1 MEMMILFCVLAVSVA
16 NILLQLLRGG
26 RRQEAAL
33 SRQLLR
39 MQRDLQEQNE
49 RAVKSFADAFLA
61 AQAQTASQ
69 QNLRLGELT
78 RSLSRESAALKAEV
92 AQQLSAMQ
100 QTLSDSLSQQR
111 TQTQQTVSVF
121 TKAQETQFA
130 MQDKRLLESSKAL
143 GQAQAS
149 FENAVSDRLQALD
162 TQFRTF
168 MQQSRESLKTMTE
181 TLQTS
186 LAALRQ
192 DTNAQLETMRAT
204 VDEKLQKTLND
215 RISASFRLVTDRLQQ
230 VYEGLGEMKT
240 LANGVGDLKK
250 ILSNV
255 KTRGILGEYQLG
267 AILAEVLSKDQYDE
281 NVATK
286 RNSQNRVEY
295 AIKLPGEDGRFVY
308 LPVDA
313 KFPADLYQH
322 LLDANESG
330 DPKAIEEARAALRQ
344 RIKGCAK
351 DIHEK
356 YIDPPATTEFG
367 ILFLPFEGL
376 YAEVVESGLVDTLQR
391 QYRVNIAGPS
401 TFTAL
406 LNSLQLGFKTLAIQ
420 KRSSEVWNVLAA
432 VKTEFEKFGDVLAKA
447 QQRITQTGDELD
459 KLIGVRTRQINQ
471 KLRDVASL
479 PAPEAEEVLLS
490 Q

>member
-1 MEMMILFCVLAVSVA
+1 MEMMILFCVLAVSVVS
-16 NILLQLLRGG
+16 ILLQLLRGG

-33 SRQLLR
+33 SRQLSR

-78 RSLSRESAALKAEV
+78 RSLSRESAPLKQEV
-92 AQQLSAMQ
+92 AQQLAAMQ
-100 QTLSDSLSQQR
+100 RTLSDSLSQQR

-149 FENAVSDRLQALD
+149 FESAVSDRLQALD

-230 VYEGLGEMKT
+230 VYEGLGGDEGRSQT
-240 LANGVGDLKK
+240 ASGDLKK

-308 LPVDA
+308 LPVDRQIPGRPL
-313 KFPADLYQH
+313 PAPARRERVRRPEGH
-322 LLDANESG
+322 R
-330 DPKAIEEARAALRQ
+330 EARAALRQ

-367 ILFLPFEGL
+367 HP
-376 YAEVVESGLVDTLQR
+376 VS
-391 QYRVNIAGPS
+391 
-401 TFTAL
+401 
-406 LNSLQLGFKTLAIQ
+406 
-420 KRSSEVWNVLAA
+420 A
-432 VKTEFEKFGDVLAKA
+432 V
-447 QQRITQTGDELD
+447 
-459 KLIGVRTRQINQ
+459 
-471 KLRDVASL
+471 
-479 PAPEAEEVLLS
+479 
-490 Q
+490 

>member
-149 FENAVSDRLQALD
+149 FESAVSDRLQTLD

-295 AIKLPGEDGRFVY
+295 AIKLPGEDGHFVY

-313 KFPADLYQH
+313 KFPADAYEQ
-322 LLDANESG
+322 LLRAYDTADPAQVDA
-330 DPKAIEEARAALRQ
+330 
-344 RIKGCAK
+344 
-351 DIHEK
+351 
-356 YIDPPATTEFG
+356 
-367 ILFLPFEGL
+367 FL
-376 YAEVVESGLVDTLQR
+376 
-391 QYRVNIAGPS
+391 
-401 TFTAL
+401 L
-406 LNSLQLGFKTLAIQ
+406 L
-420 KRSSEVWNVLAA
+420 
-432 VKTEFEKFGDVLAKA
+432 
-447 QQRITQTGDELD
+447 
-459 KLIGVRTRQINQ
+459 
-471 KLRDVASL
+471 
-479 PAPEAEEVLLS
+479 
-490 Q
+490 